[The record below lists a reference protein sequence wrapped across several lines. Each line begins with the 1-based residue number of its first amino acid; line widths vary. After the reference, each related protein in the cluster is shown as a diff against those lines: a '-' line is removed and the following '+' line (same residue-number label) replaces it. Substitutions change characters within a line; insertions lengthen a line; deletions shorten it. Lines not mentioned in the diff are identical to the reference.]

1 MPVESMPRPIL
12 NRIMKLS
19 SSMPN
24 SIDGTCP
31 TKHISNT
38 DQSATTSATKS
49 NPIHLQF
56 AIHQPPQQCILQFSD
71 VPPQSIICARRARSR
86 TNEKYRPLCFCY
98 APSNNILRISD
109 ASKSSLM
116 KVFIVKFP
124 INFSLQQ

>member
-1 MPVESMPRPIL
+1 
-12 NRIMKLS
+12 MKLS

-49 NPIHLQF
+49 SPIHLQF
-56 AIHQPPQQCILQFSD
+56 AIHPPPQQCILEFSD

-86 TNEKYRPLCFCY
+86 TNKKYRPLCFCY

-109 ASKSSLM
+109 ASKSSLV
-116 KVFIVKFP
+116 KVFIVEFT

>member
-1 MPVESMPRPIL
+1 
-12 NRIMKLS
+12 MKLS

-38 DQSATTSATKS
+38 DQTSTTSATKS
-49 NPIHLQF
+49 SPIHLQF
-56 AIHQPPQQCILQFSD
+56 AIHPPLQQCILEFSD

-86 TNEKYRPLCFCY
+86 TNKKYRPLSFRY
-98 APSNNILRISD
+98 APSNNILRMSD
-109 ASKSSLM
+109 ASKSSFV
-116 KVFIVKFP
+116 KVFTVEFP